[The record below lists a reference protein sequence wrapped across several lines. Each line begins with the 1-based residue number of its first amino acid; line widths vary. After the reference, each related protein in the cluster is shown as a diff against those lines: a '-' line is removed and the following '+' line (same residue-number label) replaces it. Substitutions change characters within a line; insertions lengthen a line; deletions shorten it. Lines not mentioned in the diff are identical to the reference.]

1 MLLSASLHY
10 NEAVMTGVDFCLHAN
25 TDLSNVVRLCLLVVV
40 ERRSNSQVLFCLS
53 LSRGITHL
61 TELPMLKA

>member
-1 MLLSASLHY
+1 
-10 NEAVMTGVDFCLHAN
+10 MTGDDFCLHAN
-25 TDLSNVVRLCLLVVV
+25 TDLNNVVQLCLFVVV